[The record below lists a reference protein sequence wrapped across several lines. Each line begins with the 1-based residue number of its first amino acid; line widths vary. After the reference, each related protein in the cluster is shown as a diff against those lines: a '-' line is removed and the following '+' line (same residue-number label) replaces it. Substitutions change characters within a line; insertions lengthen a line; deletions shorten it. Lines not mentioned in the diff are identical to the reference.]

1 MCCGAA
7 LGSTLWSD
15 AGIGLSRGI
24 LIGLAIGSG
33 IRKDRE
39 DSDK

>member
-1 MCCGAA
+1 MCLGTA
-7 LGSTLWSD
+7 LGSTLWND
-15 AGIGLSRGI
+15 TGIGLSRGI

-33 IRKDRE
+33 IRKDQE